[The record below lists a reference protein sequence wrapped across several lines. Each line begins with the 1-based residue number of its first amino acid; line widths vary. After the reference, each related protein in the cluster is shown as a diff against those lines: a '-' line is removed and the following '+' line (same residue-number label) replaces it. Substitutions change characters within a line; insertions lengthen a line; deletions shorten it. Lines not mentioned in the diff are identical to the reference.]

1 MQGSATSKVVANDDG
16 ATRRAAFLLFRT
28 LILLTQI
35 FPLVKFGAYLLVL
48 ESAFMALC
56 VGILALAPPP
66 IVGAMSSV
74 PSWSKDLV
82 AAVAFVTAAWQI
94 IGLASVI
101 TDQKS
106 LYRLYIRVNFL
117 ATVVILAITIAF
129 TVTAAAR
136 HDEAVDACYREFE
149 GSLAQDGLGVQSV
162 EESITSG
169 RHKVC
174 NILAWVD
181 VGLMGGLIVLLG
193 VMQLFMCY
201 MQRMYGQR
209 QRNAI
214 VGTKEP
220 FGPEGI
226 PMGNRSHLG
235 WDPRP
240 RKQYA
245 PLNTPAAYRPTNV
258 GPTGETFY
266 ETYNR

>member
-1 MQGSATSKVVANDDG
+1 
-16 ATRRAAFLLFRT
+16 
-28 LILLTQI
+28 
-35 FPLVKFGAYLLVL
+35 
-48 ESAFMALC
+48 
-56 VGILALAPPP
+56 
-66 IVGAMSSV
+66 MSSV

-136 HDEAVDACYREFE
+136 HDKAVDACYREFE
-149 GSLAQDGLGVQSV
+149 GSLAQDGLGLQSV

-174 NILAWVD
+174 DILTWVD

-201 MQRMYGQR
+201 MQRMYGKR

-214 VGTKEP
+214 
-220 FGPEGI
+220 GI

>member
-1 MQGSATSKVVANDDG
+1 
-16 ATRRAAFLLFRT
+16 
-28 LILLTQI
+28 
-35 FPLVKFGAYLLVL
+35 
-48 ESAFMALC
+48 MALC

-82 AAVAFVTAAWQI
+82 AAFAFVAAAWQI
-94 IGLASVI
+94 VGLASVF
-101 TDQKS
+101 TDQKP
-106 LYRLYIRVNFL
+106 LYRLYIRINFL
-117 ATVVILAITIAF
+117 ATVVILIITIAF

-149 GSLAQDGLGVQSV
+149 GPLAQNGLGVQSV
-162 EESITSG
+162 ENSISSG

-174 NILAWVD
+174 NILTWVD

-193 VMQLFMCY
+193 LTQLFMCY
-201 MQRMYGQR
+201 MQRKYGQR

-214 VGTKEP
+214 VSSNESFGT
-220 FGPEGI
+220 EGI

-266 ETYNR
+266 ETDHR